1 MGEDVE
7 KVFSTFVFWKFKGE
21 TLLNSSKHYTVNDF
35 YTHEAGSTP
44 KVRTELTLLNLS
56 YEDSGN
62 YSCVVKYGRGIK
74 SDTVILE
81 VVPRGM
87 KPFFYVMNLI
97 G

>member
-1 MGEDVE
+1 MGEDV
-7 KVFSTFVFWKFKGE
+7 KHDFSTFVYWTFKGE

-35 YTHEAGSTP
+35 YTRQTGSTP
-44 KVRTELTLLNLS
+44 KVRTALTLLNLS

-62 YSCVVKYGRGIK
+62 YSCVVKYGRGIE

-87 KPFFYVMNLI
+87 KPFCYIMNLI